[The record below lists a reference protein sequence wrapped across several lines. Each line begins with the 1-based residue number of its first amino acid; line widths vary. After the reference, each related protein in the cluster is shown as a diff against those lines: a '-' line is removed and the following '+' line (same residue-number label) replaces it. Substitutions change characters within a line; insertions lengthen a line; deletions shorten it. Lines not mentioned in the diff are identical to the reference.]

1 MWNDLSFARTFSL
14 ASSLEYGWVMMWC
27 VGVVHNRSE
36 SVQAVCDELYTQL
49 QNKEKQ
55 MQEFQVKFQTSSK
68 FIEVTPYISFILH
81 DMHFT
86 REFRRLVTTSA
97 CVISQR
103 QRVLHKRK
111 MMTQAAVEPF
121 AST

>member
-1 MWNDLSFARTFSL
+1 
-14 ASSLEYGWVMMWC
+14 MWC

-111 MMTQAAVEPF
+111 MMTQAALGPF